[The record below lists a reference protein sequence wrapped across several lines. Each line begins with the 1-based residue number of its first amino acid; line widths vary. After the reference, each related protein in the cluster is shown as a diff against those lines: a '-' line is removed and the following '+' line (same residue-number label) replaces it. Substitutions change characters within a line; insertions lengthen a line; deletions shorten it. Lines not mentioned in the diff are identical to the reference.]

1 MLLPYFMDFQ
11 TKIPLVKQT
20 TNLIDYNANVL
31 LLGSCFS
38 ENIGEKLNAFKFK
51 NTQNPFGILF
61 HPKAIELLISR
72 ALDDQEFI
80 DKDVFFYNECWHC
93 YMAHSKLSHVS
104 KPVLLNQLNQ
114 ALFLLK
120 EQLKKASHIII
131 TLGTAWVYQH
141 KNTQLTVANC
151 HKVPQKHF
159 NKYLLSVKDASGSIS
174 ALVNKIKLG
183 NPKASILFTVSPV
196 RHIKDGFVE
205 NMQSKS
211 HLLAAIHQNVTQGV
225 FYFPSFEI
233 MMDELRDYRFY
244 KQDMIHPN
252 ATAINYIWSRFKD
265 TWVHTNAFNTMK
277 TVQDVQNGL
286 SHKAFNPTSTAHLQ
300 FLEKLELKIDKLTE
314 AFPHMS
320 FK

>member
-1 MLLPYFMDFQ
+1 MDFQ

-38 ENIGEKLNAFKFK
+38 ENIGEKLNVFKFK

-61 HPKAIELLISR
+61 HPKAIEVLIFR
-72 ALDDQEFI
+72 AINNQFFTED
-80 DKDVFFYNECWHC
+80 DVFFYNECWHS
-93 YMAHSKLSHVS
+93 YLVHSKLSHVN
-104 KPVLLNQLNQ
+104 KENLLEQLNT
-114 ALFLLK
+114 ALQLLK
-120 EQLKKASHIII
+120 AQLEKATHIII
-131 TLGTAWVYQH
+131 TIGTAWVYEH
-141 KNTQLTVANC
+141 KETQVVVANC
-151 HKVPQKHF
+151 HKVPQKYF
-159 NKYLLSVKDASGSIS
+159 NKSLLTVEESSDSIKRII
-174 ALVNKIKLG
+174 NKIKSVNTL
-183 NPKASILFTVSPV
+183 ASILFTVSPV

-211 HLLAAIHQNVTQGV
+211 HLIAAIHQNLTKGV
-225 FYFPSFEI
+225 SYFPSFEI

-252 ATAINYIWSRFKD
+252 ETAINYIWSRFKD
-265 TWVHTNAFNTMK
+265 IWLHTNTFGTMK
-277 TVQDVQNGL
+277 AVQDVQNGL

-300 FLEKLELKIDKLTE
+300 FLEKLKLKIDQLTQ